1 MICFTFANY
10 FKIKFMGNLDQYSD
24 EIVDFIMTYGP
35 KLIGAIIT
43 LIVGLW
49 VIKMI
54 MKTVKKGF
62 QKRQIDESLTPFLV
76 TIISILL
83 KTVLAIS
90 VLSMV
95 GIAMTSFVAILGA
108 AGLAIGLALSGT
120 LQNFAGGVIILII
133 KPFKVNDYIEA
144 QGYYGTV
151 NEIQIFNTI
160 LKTPDNKTV
169 IIPNGSL
176 ATESLVN
183 YSTEPIRRIAWT
195 FGIAYGDDVEKARSI
210 LIEMFKEDERT
221 LADPEPMVVVN
232 ELADSSVNLSAR
244 VWVKSEDYWAVNWK
258 MNEEAY
264 KRFNANGINIPF
276 PQMDVHMIKE

>member
-1 MICFTFANY
+1 ME
-10 FKIKFMGNLDQYSD
+10 NLDQYSD
-24 EIVDFIMTYGP
+24 EIMNFIMTYGP
-35 KLIGAIIT
+35 KLVGAIIT
-43 LIVGLW
+43 LLVGLW
-49 VIKMI
+49 AIKMI

-62 QKRQIDESLTPFLV
+62 EKRNIDASLTPFLV
-76 TIISILL
+76 SIISMLL
-83 KTVLAIS
+83 KTILAIS

-133 KPFKVNDYIEA
+133 KPFKVGDYIEA
-144 QGYYGTV
+144 QGYDGTV

-169 IIPNGSL
+169 IIPNGGL
-176 ATESLVN
+176 ATGSLVN
-183 YSTEPIRRIAWT
+183 YSTEPTRRIAWT
-195 FGIAYGDDVEKARSI
+195 FGIAYGDKVEKAREI
-210 LIEMFKEDERT
+210 LLGMFKEDERI
-221 LADPEPMVVVN
+221 LAEPEPMIVVN

-264 KRFNANGINIPF
+264 NRFNANGISIPF
-276 PQMDVHMIKE
+276 PQVDVHMAKD